1 MGSSDGKGVSLWA
14 GAGSVDVGS
23 VVSLRSSVGEDV
35 AVVKGSWVA
44 GATKGCGVERL
55 AAVGARGIGE
65 GMGVGGGARA
75 KAVEGSTLCT
85 GLTVSAHGAG
95 EEGAVDGAGVD
106 VGAGMGISVGEGVGV
121 DVGAGVGIS
130 VVEGVVVDVGAG
142 ISVGEGVGVDVGAG
156 VGVSVVEGIVVD
168 VGAGVG
174 LDVGET
180 RDDRSALG
188 AADEGIGVG
197 LRLGSALGCFV
208 GAGGG
213 YGNGFGWEVGA
224 LECCS
229 KGHSVGVKPGTRD
242 GADDSEVLY
251 DGANVGKA
259 GVFSATGI
267 FVGANVRPSLSKVT
281 EMLDGE
287 SLGDGSGLDGKLV
300 GASDGLPVDGA
311 LVGK

>member
-1 MGSSDGKGVSLWA
+1 VYGKVGKRVGSSDGKGVPLWA

-75 KAVEGSTLCT
+75 KAVEGSTLRT

-95 EEGAVDGAGVD
+95 VEGAVDGAGVD
-106 VGAGMGISVGEGVGV
+106 VGAGM
-121 DVGAGVGIS
+121 GIS

-213 YGNGFGWEVGA
+213 YGNGFVWKVGA